1 MQQSLF
7 YPVLLFAFFFTSC
20 SGNRNKTAAEAG
32 TETPTAPKSAKTA
45 NHILVPNSH
54 LYIIP
59 PPGFAAN
66 EMTGTI
72 TTEEGHPDILV
83 MKIISGTTPE
93 IVLGQ
98 LKEEADKRS
107 PGSWKEEELLVGGH
121 KAKIYHSNGMAG
133 PQYYLAFTDGYT
145 DEMIVVNYDD
155 GDPATGKQLYDAL
168 QTVVAEK

>member
-1 MQQSLF
+1 MQQRLF
-7 YPVLLFAFFFTSC
+7 FAVLLFTFFFTAC
-20 SGNRNKTAAEAG
+20 SANRNKTVPDAG
-32 TETPTAPKSAKTA
+32 TETPTTPKSAKTA
-45 NHILVPNSH
+45 KHILVPNSH

-83 MKIISGTTPE
+83 MKIISGTTAE
-93 IVLGQ
+93 TVLGQ
-98 LKEEADKRS
+98 LKVEADKS
-107 PGSWKEEELLVGGH
+107 FPGSWKEEELLISGH
-121 KAKIYHSNGMAG
+121 KAKIYRSKGMAG
-133 PQYYLAFTDGYT
+133 SQYYLAFNDGYT

-155 GDPATGKQLYDAL
+155 KDPATSKQLYEAL